1 MIIDCTYFTGLLS
14 VGISPDTGAP
24 SVTRDAEADRL
35 NSYIEIYEIEYL
47 ENILG
52 DDMCNQF
59 VSYLKSHEDSIEKW
73 ERLHALLSEK
83 YSPIACYVF
92 FKYISEANYSVT
104 MVGTVTSSDNDAVS
118 PNVLQIRSWNDMVN
132 MNKRVYRLLMDDEY
146 KGVCFNPCMLRKIN
160 SMGI

>member
-1 MIIDCTYFTGLLS
+1 
-14 VGISPDTGAP
+14 
-24 SVTRDAEADRL
+24 
-35 NSYIEIYEIEYL
+35 
-47 ENILG
+47 
-52 DDMCNQF
+52 
-59 VSYLKSHEDSIEKW
+59 
-73 ERLHALLSEK
+73 
-83 YSPIACYVF
+83 
-92 FKYISEANYSVT
+92 